1 MRAELERGH
10 LARVCKPG
18 RHGVAAVRAKL
29 ERGRLAQACK
39 PGRHYLKGIKKSL
52 LQSLSKEVR
61 GRPMLTFLRKQ
72 WNRNGYL
79 LTKRIS
85 VCDKRRHY
93 RRLHHTHEIKEFGRE
108 ET

>member
-72 WNRNGYL
+72 WNRNGGASGIRAS
-79 LTKRIS
+79 T
-85 VCDKRRHY
+85 
-93 RRLHHTHEIKEFGRE
+93 EIRNMEASRPGAVAVVVDDAVS
-108 ET
+108 